1 MLSLET
7 KSMFAIN
14 SVVEFEI
21 QMPVVSNTMEYPLKY
36 LLFLPQTKYL
46 SEILNFVEVNKG

>member
-1 MLSLET
+1 
-7 KSMFAIN
+7 MFAIN

-46 SEILNFVEVNKG
+46 SEILNFVEVNKGW